1 MPGRPRDWTFD
12 HDASRDKAIAPL
24 KLEPLPAPLPQRKPL
39 NGRRQALLVCALP
52 FINLNGY
59 RGLRISKTIDLS
71 NVDAIYRIKNAWQ
84 LIAGK

>member
-24 KLEPLPAPLPQRKPL
+24 KLEPLPAPLPQRKPF
-39 NGRRQALLVCALP
+39 NGRRQAFPVCALP
-52 FINLNGY
+52 LINPNGY